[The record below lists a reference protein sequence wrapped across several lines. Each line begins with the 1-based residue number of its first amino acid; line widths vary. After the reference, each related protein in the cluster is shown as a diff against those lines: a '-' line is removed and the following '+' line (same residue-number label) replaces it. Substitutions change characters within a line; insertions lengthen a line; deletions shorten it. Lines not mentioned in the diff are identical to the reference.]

1 MNEIQ
6 IYSVVM
12 FFAGVILTHAVFF
25 LDRQRKKKR
34 FYILMSA
41 CILQVLDSVYSMH
54 MAAVEF
60 AKEEIKTKEESSR
73 EEYLDT
79 EVNKVSV
86 FMELYVLLMIKA
98 VPLEGRKYINYKTWP
113 EAQSLIKELRGLIDD
128 GKSKR

>member
-1 MNEIQ
+1 
-6 IYSVVM
+6 
-12 FFAGVILTHAVFF
+12 
-25 LDRQRKKKR
+25 
-34 FYILMSA
+34 MSA

>member
-1 MNEIQ
+1 
-6 IYSVVM
+6 M
-12 FFAGVILTHAVFF
+12 FFTGVILTHAVFYF
-25 LDRQRKKKR
+25 DRQRKKKR

-41 CILQVLDSVYSMH
+41 CILQALDSVYSMH

-73 EEYLDT
+73 EEYLET
-79 EVNKVSV
+79 EVNKVSI

-113 EAQSLIKELRGLIDD
+113 EAQSLIKELRGFID
-128 GKSKR
+128 GRKSKR